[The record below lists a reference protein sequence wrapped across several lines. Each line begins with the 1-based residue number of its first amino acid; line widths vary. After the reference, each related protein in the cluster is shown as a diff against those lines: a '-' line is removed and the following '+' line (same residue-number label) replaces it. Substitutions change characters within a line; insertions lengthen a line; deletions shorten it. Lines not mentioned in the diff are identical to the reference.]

1 VSRLAEVKR
10 AKHISGYIVEFRFA
24 DGLVRQVDLEPFLHG
39 GIFEPLR
46 DMETF
51 RKFKV
56 KYGTIAWP
64 NGADIAPETLYYDL
78 GPVPKYTEGWL
89 VRDARIEDA
98 PAIVALWDQY
108 GAETGLKATE
118 SDVSRLVKQFV
129 GSLLVAEADGQ
140 IVGAVIAGFDG
151 WRGCF
156 WRLAVHPDWRR
167 KGIALALVREG
178 EIRLRLRGAKR
189 IAALIS
195 EEDTASAEFWN
206 AAGYERQQ
214 GAGRFVRNV

>member
-1 VSRLAEVKR
+1 VDYTVVG
-10 AKHISGYIVEFRFA
+10 AKYIRDYVIEFTFA
-24 DGLVRQVDLEPFLHG
+24 DGLQRAVDLEPFLDG
-39 GIFEPLR
+39 PLFAPLR
-46 DMETF
+46 SP
-51 RKFKV
+51 RKFRAFKV
-56 KYGTIAWP
+56 DDDAGTIVWP

-89 VRDARIEDA
+89 VRDARIQDA
-98 PAIVALWDQY
+98 PAIVALWEQY

-118 SDVSRLVKQFV
+118 SDVSRLVKQFR

-140 IVGAVIAGFDG
+140 VIGAVIAGFDG

-178 EIRLRLRGAKR
+178 EIRLRMRGAKR
-189 IAALIS
+189 IAALVS
-195 EEDTASAEFWN
+195 EEDAAAAEFWN

-214 GAGRFVRNV
+214 GASRFVRNV